1 MRPRVRIAILAT
13 VSIAA
18 IVAVILHG
26 PIPQPPGYHAFAD
39 QRALLGIPNFGNVMS
54 NLAFLFVGWAGIR
67 ALVGQQPTGIIP
79 SLRRAYLCLFAGI
92 VLVGIG
98 SGYYHLAPSDA
109 ALVWDRLPMT
119 IAFMALFA
127 IVIGEHID
135 PKIGLHVLAPLMVVG
150 AGSVLY
156 WHLSGDL
163 RPYVVVQFLPLLLVP
178 LILLLYPSRAVARGI
193 SLGTAGSVRRGET
206 AGERRPSNLRVGTHR
221 ERTYAQTLER
231 RAGHVSVGGCGQ
243 AQALGDGGF
252 RSLKLLRRQ
261 ARRPGAMHRDVLIAT
276 FAP

>member
-1 MRPRVRIAILAT
+1 MRPRVRIAILAA

-67 ALVGQQPTGIIP
+67 ALSGQQPTGIIP

-92 VLVGIG
+92 VLVGIA

-135 PKIGLHVLAPLMVVG
+135 PKIGLRVLAPLMVVG

-178 LILLLYPSRAVARGI
+178 LILLLYPSRLSHVGYLWALLGAYVLAKLLENADQAIFAWGHIVSGHTLKHLSAGLGMYLLVVA
-193 SLGTAGSVRRGET
+193 VRR
-206 AGERRPSNLRVGTHR
+206 RRLVTVAS
-221 ERTYAQTLER
+221 A
-231 RAGHVSVGGCGQ
+231 A
-243 AQALGDGGF
+243 
-252 RSLKLLRRQ
+252 
-261 ARRPGAMHRDVLIAT
+261 
-276 FAP
+276 